1 MISAIVLTKNEEKII
16 GFCLKNLRWCD
27 EVLVIDDY
35 SEDKTTAISKRLGAR
50 VFKRKLDGNYAKQR
64 NFGLKKAKGDWVLFI
79 DADEIVN
86 ESLKK
91 EILKNI
97 NFEIGDSCRQGR
109 EICAY
114 KLKRKDKFLGKWL
127 RFGET
132 SRVELLRLAKKNK
145 GAWQKPVHEVWQIK
159 GEIGKLKNPII
170 HNREITIADF
180 LTKINHYS
188 SLRAKELYRK
198 RVRTNAFLI
207 MVYPGAKF
215 FQNYFLRWGFLDGKE
230 GFVMAVMMAIHSFL
244 VRAKLY
250 LLWQN
255 KGEEEFKIPAL
266 KELYKKYG

>member
-27 EVLVIDDY
+27 EILVIDDY
-35 SEDKTTAISKRLGAR
+35 SKDKTTAISKKLGAR
-50 VFKRKLDGNYAKQR
+50 VFKRKLGGNYAKQR
-64 NFGLKKAKGDWVLFI
+64 NFGLKKAKGEWVLFI
-79 DADEIVN
+79 DADEIISIN
-86 ESLKK
+86 LKR

-97 NFEIGDSCRQGR
+97 DFKEVCGF
-109 EICAY
+109 

-127 RFGET
+127 KFGET
-132 SRVELLRLAKKNK
+132 SSVELLRLAKKGK

-180 LTKINHYS
+180 LRKINHYS

-207 MVYPGAKF
+207 MAYPGAKF

-230 GFVMAVMMAIHSFL
+230 GFMMAVMMAIHSFL

-255 KGEEEFKIPAL
+255 KGEEEFKIPVL